1 MTCQSKEHKAPLYY
15 TLSSIDSFDGRET
28 VLGIFD
34 SMRAVSFRLQRVY
47 STCGDEY
54 KINCY
59 HVADAIQEA
68 EALTEQQVN
77 RAKYE
82 RENRIKDKLYKE
94 AEGKDE
100 DEKTDDDIYYDV
112 TEDIV
117 NDLGMTEMEEI
128 EDGGETIAA

>member
-1 MTCQSKEHKAPLYY
+1 MTCQSGEHKAPLYY

-28 VLGIFD
+28 VIGIFD
-34 SMRAVSFRLQRVY
+34 SMRSIGFRLQRVY

-59 HVADAIQEA
+59 HLADAVQEA
-68 EALTEQQVN
+68 AALTEQQVN

-94 AEGKDE
+94 AGHNDEDKDE
-100 DEKTDDDIYYDV
+100 DYEG
-112 TEDIV
+112 TEEIV